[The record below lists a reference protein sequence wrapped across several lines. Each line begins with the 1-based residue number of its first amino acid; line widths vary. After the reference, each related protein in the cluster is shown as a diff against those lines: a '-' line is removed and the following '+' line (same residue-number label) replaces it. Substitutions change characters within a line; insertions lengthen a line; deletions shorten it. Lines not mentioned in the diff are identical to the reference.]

1 MSDVMP
7 QAENGSETAVTPEP
21 VSTAVE
27 SPPPPRRP
35 ARLVG
40 IGLIILSLVLGWLLL
55 VGFLAYQSGQRLRTS
70 EQEADLLA
78 NLERQTSLA
87 AENISQ
93 GNYDLALR
101 RLEWVLAREPG
112 NREAQQLQAEASQ
125 ALAAQN
131 QAVPLASPTPLQP
144 TATPEPSPTPGQISS
159 PEEELQRIRR
169 LSVNKDWHEAV
180 NSLITFQQQFPS
192 YERDETDRLLFDA
205 YIGYSRSFLEG
216 NQPEIGLYYLS
227 QAEKLGN
234 LPQEMLDY
242 QTWAELYTQGISFYG
257 VNWDA
262 AAYYFRDLCLAAP
275 FYGDA
280 CTKLFNIL
288 VAHGDQFASLEDWCP
303 AQLLYDEAWRSANDA
318 ELAGKLETA
327 RDGCL
332 SATPTPTGP
341 ITGTVPITDTG
352 PVSGSPFIFPSP
364 TP

>member
-1 MSDVMP
+1 MP

-21 VSTAVE
+21 TDTAVE
-27 SPPPPRRP
+27 TPPTPHRP

-40 IGLIILSLVLGWLLL
+40 IGLIILSVVLGWLLL
-55 VGFLAYQSGQRLRTS
+55 VGFLAYQSGQRQRS
-70 EQEADLLA
+70 SQQEADLLT
-78 NLERQTSLA
+78 NLERQTALA

-93 GNYDLALR
+93 GNYELALR

-112 NREAQQLQAEASQ
+112 NREAQQLQTEATQ

-131 QAVPLASPTPLQP
+131 QAAPPASPTPPQP
-144 TATPEPSPTPGQISS
+144 TVTPEPSPTPGQISS

-169 LSVNKDWHEAV
+169 LSVNKEWDEAAT
-180 NSLITFQQQFPS
+180 SLVTFQRQFPS
-192 YERDETDRLLFDA
+192 YEREETDRLLFEA
-205 YIGYSRSFLEG
+205 YLGYSQSLMEG
-216 NQPEIGLYYLS
+216 NQPELGLYYLA

-234 LPQEMLDY
+234 LPQAMLDY

-257 VNWDA
+257 VNWDT

-288 VAHGDQFASLEDWCP
+288 VAHGDQYASLQDWCP
-303 AQLLYDEAWRSANDA
+303 AQSLYEEAWRSTNNNA
-318 ELAGKLETA
+318 ELADKLDAA
-327 RDGCL
+327 RNGCL

-341 ITGTVPITDTG
+341 ITDTVPITNTLPAAG
-352 PVSGSPFIFPSP
+352 EPIVIPSP
-364 TP
+364 AP